1 MNETVLTLADSIAD
15 LEGTA
20 RPVRTE
26 TKPDNYASAQESIGV
41 LREATADELWIEAQ
55 LDRLNPDRFEMGYA
69 GDTDALVTLALELR
83 AERDAL
89 QTDRNRLDDSPDPDG
104 AYISRCDIESKKY
117 DKDSFLAGYDQ
128 GSFDEQMRQ
137 GPPTEK
143 PASEPLTDDKC
154 REIYNDAMNLPDRT
168 TLSVMRFI
176 EREIKA
182 HGIGGE
188 V

>member
-1 MNETVLTLADSIAD
+1 MNEAVLTLPDSIAD

-26 TKPDNYASAQESIGV
+26 THPDPYASAQESIGV
-41 LREATADELWIEAQ
+41 LIEATADEVWIEAQ

-89 QTDRNRLDDSPDPDG
+89 QADRNRLDDSPDPDG
-104 AYISRCDIESKKY
+104 AYISRCGIESKQY

-137 GPPTEK
+137 GLPTEK
-143 PASEPLTDDKC
+143 PASEPLTDD
-154 REIYNDAMNLPDRT
+154 EIYAMYSEPSSDAEMIAFARA
-168 TLSVMRFI
+168 I
-176 EREIKA
+176 EKA

-188 V
+188 G